1 MAGLAADIQLGP
13 ARGEGIALR
22 IVALAQRGR
31 VAVGAHE
38 VPVLRRPGP
47 VQLVAVI
54 HLLIGIEVEPAL
66 PAGTGRAAVPGDGK
80 GLQAAVGKFHQVL
93 LQRLDAEGVADLEL
107 GELPVGT
114 VGAHEEA
121 PVAAKEARLDP
132 CVVKGGVVEVAE
144 HRVARRVLHGVG
156 VLRAL
161 PGLELL
167 TMAVRTGLAA
177 DMHRLERAGL
187 GGQQRLL
194 PAEQPDQQR
203 QREREQ
209 EPARQRAAGDRRA

>member
-1 MAGLAADIQLGP
+1 M
-13 ARGEGIALR
+13 
-22 IVALAQRGR
+22 
-31 VAVGAHE
+31 
-38 VPVLRRPGP
+38 
-47 VQLVAVI
+47 QLVAVI

-66 PAGTGRAAVPGDGK
+66 PAGTGRAAVPVDGK

-93 LQRLDAEGVADLEL
+93 LQWLDAEGVADLEL

-132 CVVKGGVVEVAE
+132 CVVEGGVVEVAE
-144 HRVARRVLHGVG
+144 YRVAPGVLHGVG

-167 TMAVRTGLAA
+167 DMAVRTGLAA